1 MLFTWSGKRLSS
13 REEIYWNRTW
23 PIYQI
28 HYKAN
33 FGRFLLPWRN
43 ILFKFVYQWFQG
55 SYWFFN
61 RSVLNMVARERI
73 SNENNVNF
81 ILVNQRIKKILLKI
95 LKKIFLSFERWS
107 VTAFT
112 SFAKQILSKIVQ
124 KHKALAKN

>member
-1 MLFTWSGKRLSS
+1 
-13 REEIYWNRTW
+13 
-23 PIYQI
+23 
-28 HYKAN
+28 
-33 FGRFLLPWRN
+33 
-43 ILFKFVYQWFQG
+43 
-55 SYWFFN
+55 
-61 RSVLNMVARERI
+61 MVARERI

-112 SFAKQILSKIVQ
+112 SFTKQILSKIVQ